1 MYLCVLASRLR
12 HTVNQF
18 ALGQRVSSTSVA
30 LTTSNAP
37 QLNDLYWPVQECWY
51 GVYPF
56 SFSLYLSSAHI
67 SISLTRSLFS
77 PSCCA
82 FGGRARPK
90 CPTQRYLFLSLLI
103 PLSINPA
110 LFLPHMPS
118 SGCGWLERWGRSLK
132 IHLQESED
140 TFFVQYP
147 IIFHPIKSISNHT
160 FLLKY
165 IFLVMLCAIQ
175 CMLLFIV
182 PPQKQISLQLMSS
195 RPRNSGMFEGKIL

>member
-1 MYLCVLASRLR
+1 MHHNWMIFTDLSRR
-12 HTVNQF
+12 
-18 ALGQRVSSTSVA
+18 SVDMGSIPF
-30 LTTSNAP
+30 LS
-37 QLNDLYWPVQECWY
+37 LYW
-51 GVYPF
+51 
-56 SFSLYLSSAHI
+56 SSAHF

-103 PLSINPA
+103 PRSINPA

-132 IHLQESED
+132 IHLQESEN

-147 IIFHPIKSISNHT
+147 IIFHPIKSISNHNWP

-165 IFLVMLCAIQ
+165 IFLVMLCTIQ

-195 RPRNSGMFEGKIL
+195 RPRNSGMLEGKKL